1 MTVPIKLASFV
12 LLLAFVFALGAGLG
26 TMVGPVNAQSP
37 PVHTGHAG

>member
-1 MTVPIKLASFV
+1 MTNPIKLTSFV

-26 TMVGPVNAQSP
+26 TMVGPVNAQNP